1 MTMTTN
7 MAPLGK
13 IVIIKEKQR
22 CFNDD
27 GCEAAKYGWRIIF
40 EGNQQSEFIHLTT
53 SSYLTLTLLLWLCH
67 NVISLELLF
76 TLPG

>member
-13 IVIIKEKQR
+13 IIIKEKQR

-27 GCEAAKYGWRIIF
+27 GCEAAKCGWRIIF
-40 EGNQQSEFIHLTT
+40 EGNQQSEFIHLT
-53 SSYLTLTLLLWLCH
+53 SSYLTLTLLFWLCH